1 MIDKTYPVVFRTTGI
16 GIYRPES
23 TPQAGSG
30 LKDPARSEIQKETQE
45 EQSMGTFKITLCQQ
59 SVRDRV
65 EDNLKAAA
73 DAVRAAAAEGAD
85 LVVLPEMFVCHFVPL
100 EMSKYAQTMSG
111 SYMEALSRMAAE
123 NRVWLV
129 GGSFPEKSTIEEEES
144 CGGDAK
150 TEREVLYNTCPVFSP
165 GGTLAG
171 VYRKRY
177 LFDVDIPGKVRT
189 CEAVAFEPG
198 KGGSLIVDT
207 GFAKVGVAVC
217 FDIRFPN
224 LFINMAAAGADVI
237 VVPAAFSAWTGPAHW
252 ELLNR
257 ARAVDAQVYVA
268 GTDVAYREDAPFVSH
283 GCSCICDPWG
293 NVVEQAGKEETMI
306 SAQIDTEVTEKMRR
320 NLIVLKH
327 QPVTENVPVAAAVE
341 PAAVPKA

>member
-1 MIDKTYPVVFRTTGI
+1 MGI
-16 GIYRPES
+16 
-23 TPQAGSG
+23 
-30 LKDPARSEIQKETQE
+30 
-45 EQSMGTFKITLCQQ
+45 FKITLCQQ
-59 SVRDRV
+59 SVRDSV
-65 EDNLKAAA
+65 EENLRAAS
-73 DAVRAAAAEGAD
+73 DAVRKAAAEGAD
-85 LVVLPEMFVCHFVPL
+85 IVVLPEMFVCHFVPL
-100 EMSKYAQTMSG
+100 EMKKYAQTISG
-111 SYMEALSRMAAE
+111 SYMEAIGRMAEE

-129 GGSFPEKSTIEEEES
+129 GGSFPEKRTVRADSAEN
-144 CGGDAK
+144 AK
-150 TEREVLYNTCPVFSP
+150 EAGAEPGYDDSRFGVQNSDSGEEREVLYNTCPVFSP
-165 GGTLAG
+165 DGTPAG

-198 KGGSLIVDT
+198 SESLIVDT
-207 GFAKVGVAVC
+207 GFAKLGVAVC

-224 LFINMAAAGADVI
+224 LFINMAAAGADI
-237 VVPAAFSAWTGPAHW
+237 IAVPSAFSAWTGPAHW

-293 NVVEQAGKEETMI
+293 NVIEQAGKEETMI
-306 SAQIDTEVTEKMRR
+306 SAEIDTEVTEKMRQ

-327 QPVTENVPVAAAVE
+327 QPVTESVPVTAAAD
-341 PAAVPKA
+341 PAAGPKA